1 VLQKKFISRLALVAL
16 LGTFVGGSANAERK
30 IISADGSSTVFPITS
45 GIAEEFQKTI
55 KDVNVTV
62 GIAGTGGGFKRFV
75 RGETDISD
83 ASRPIS
89 AEEMQLATQN
99 KISFIE
105 LPIAYDGISVMVNPA
120 NDFVKT
126 LTVEQLKRIW
136 QKDSAVKMW
145 SDVNPTWPKRKI
157 SLYGPG
163 TDSGTFDYFTKA
175 INGTEKSCRA
185 DFTASEDDNTLVT
198 GIANDKDALGY
209 FGFAYYV
216 ENKLK
221 LKLVPIDNGKGAI
234 EPNKASIANGTYA
247 PLSRPIFIYVNKASL
262 ARPEVDK
269 FVKFYLSEV
278 KTISK
283 QVGYIPFNDS
293 VYAMITQRYNDGTL
307 GSLFTSH
314 GSQMNVHLEEM
325 LRGASTTKK
334 K

>member
-1 VLQKKFISRLALVAL
+1 VLQKKFISRIALVAL

-163 TDSGTFDYFTKA
+163 TDSGT
-175 INGTEKSCRA
+175 
-185 DFTASEDDNTLVT
+185 
-198 GIANDKDALGY
+198 
-209 FGFAYYV
+209 
-216 ENKLK
+216 
-221 LKLVPIDNGKGAI
+221 
-234 EPNKASIANGTYA
+234 
-247 PLSRPIFIYVNKASL
+247 
-262 ARPEVDK
+262 
-269 FVKFYLSEV
+269 
-278 KTISK
+278 
-283 QVGYIPFNDS
+283 
-293 VYAMITQRYNDGTL
+293 
-307 GSLFTSH
+307 
-314 GSQMNVHLEEM
+314 NV
-325 LRGASTTKK
+325 A
-334 K
+334 